1 MSKKRK
7 KKSPLRNEFTDALN
21 VEMAERKIVERTK
34 ADKKQETVESAAV
47 EVATVSLEKISVEK
61 VEFEK
66 IPVEVPKVEE
76 VAKVEEISAPQI
88 VEVKT
93 DPKLE
98 QRILKEADSTF
109 LDEKPPVKNSP
120 KVPPAKPRKSIF
132 RSKTMQRWEAEQFG
146 EELSSPKVETP
157 KFEKP
162 PVKKPKKM
170 SQPEKFGGII
180 SVIML
185 VYAAVN
191 LDKPLFFLS
200 MALFVNFLRQP
211 LSAVFGKYEDDVSN
225 ALHSFSIV
233 LFFGAILFVF
243 TN

>member
-34 ADKKQETVESAAV
+34 TDKKQETVESAAV
-47 EVATVSLEKISVEK
+47 EVAAVSLEKISVEK
-61 VEFEK
+61 VAVEK
-66 IPVEVPKVEE
+66 VSVEVPKVEE
-76 VAKVEEISAPQI
+76 VPPVAEIAAPQI

-98 QRILKEADSTF
+98 KRILKEADSTF
-109 LDEKPPVKNSP
+109 LDEKPPEKDSP
-120 KVPPAKPRKSIF
+120 KVKPRKSIF

-146 EELSSPKVETP
+146 EELSSPKLETP

-162 PVKKPKKM
+162 IVKKPKKM
-170 SQPEKFGGII
+170 SHPEKFGGII

>member
-21 VEMAERKIVERTK
+21 VEMAERKIVERTQK
-34 ADKKQETVESAAV
+34 EPTDKKQETVESAAV
-47 EVATVSLEKISVEK
+47 EVAAVSLDKISVEK
-61 VEFEK
+61 VAVEK
-66 IPVEVPKVEE
+66 VAVEKVSVEVPKVEE
-76 VAKVEEISAPQI
+76 IAAPQI

-98 QRILKEADSTF
+98 KRILKEADSTF
-109 LDEKPPVKNSP
+109 LDEKPPEKDSP
-120 KVPPAKPRKSIF
+120 KVKPHKSIF
-132 RSKTMQRWEAEQFG
+132 RSKTMRRWEAEQFG
-146 EELSSPKVETP
+146 EELSSQKVETP

-162 PVKKPKKM
+162 IVKKPKKM
-170 SQPEKFGGII
+170 SHPEKFGGII

>member
-34 ADKKQETVESAAV
+34 TDKKQETVESAAV
-47 EVATVSLEKISVEK
+47 EVAAVSLEKISVEK
-61 VEFEK
+61 VAVEK

-76 VAKVEEISAPQI
+76 VAKVEEIAAPQI

-109 LDEKPPVKNSP
+109 LDEKPPEKDSP
-120 KVPPAKPRKSIF
+120 KVKPRKSIF
-132 RSKTMQRWEAEQFG
+132 RSKTMRRWEAEQFG
-146 EELSSPKVETP
+146 EELSSPKLETP

-170 SQPEKFGGII
+170 SHPEKFGGII

>member
-21 VEMAERKIVERTK
+21 VEMAERKIVERTQK
-34 ADKKQETVESAAV
+34 EPTDKKQETVESAAV
-47 EVATVSLEKISVEK
+47 EVAAVSLEKILVEK
-61 VEFEK
+61 VAVEK
-66 IPVEVPKVEE
+66 VPVEVPKVEE
-76 VAKVEEISAPQI
+76 VPKVAEIAAPQI

-98 QRILKEADSTF
+98 KRILKEADSTF
-109 LDEKPPVKNSP
+109 LDEKPPEKDSP
-120 KVPPAKPRKSIF
+120 KVKPHKSIF
-132 RSKTMQRWEAEQFG
+132 RSKTMRRWEAEQFG
-146 EELSSPKVETP
+146 EELSSQKVETP

-162 PVKKPKKM
+162 IVKKPKKM
-170 SQPEKFGGII
+170 SHPEKFGGII
-180 SVIML
+180 SIIML